1 MSASEDG
8 WALVIDAFE
17 DWIDYESSE
26 FAPWTNYF
34 SIKELRTLTHSERL
48 GWMRTM
54 RNEVIPGRID
64 SARQARI
71 ALEDFMAQLSEEESI
86 KIVQSMIDLSLRLEK
101 SMLKMS
107 DAFTHMMEDYEE
119 EGLDAVQLHL
129 EKLAEIEEDI
139 RHHMSLY
146 SEGFSKL
153 REHGREIPEEMR

>member
-26 FAPWTNYF
+26 FAPWTTYF

-48 GWMRTM
+48 GWMHTM
-54 RNEVIPGRID
+54 RDEIIPGRID

-71 ALEDFMAQLSEEESI
+71 ALEDFMAQLSEEGSL
-86 KIVQSMIDLSLRLEK
+86 KIVQSMIDLSIRLEE
-101 SMLKMS
+101 SMLQMS
-107 DAFTHMMEDYEE
+107 DVFTHMMEDYEE

-153 REHGREIPEEMR
+153 RERGREIPEEMR

>member
-8 WALVIDAFE
+8 WTLVIDAFE
-17 DWIDYESSE
+17 DWIEYESSE
-26 FAPWTNYF
+26 FAPWTTYF

-48 GWMRTM
+48 GWMHTM

-86 KIVQSMIDLSLRLEK
+86 QTVQSMIDLSIRLEE
-101 SMLKMS
+101 SMLQMS
-107 DAFTHMMEDYEE
+107 DVFTHMIDDYDE
-119 EGLDAVQLHL
+119 EGLEVVQIHL

-146 SEGFSKL
+146 SEGFGKL
-153 REHGREIPEEMR
+153 REQGRHIPEEMR